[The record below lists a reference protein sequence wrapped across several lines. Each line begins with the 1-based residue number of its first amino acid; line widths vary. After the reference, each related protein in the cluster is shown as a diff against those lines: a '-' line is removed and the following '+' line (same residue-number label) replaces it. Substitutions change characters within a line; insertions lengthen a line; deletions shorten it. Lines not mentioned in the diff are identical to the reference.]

1 MTGAPAAAHG
11 TRSEPVLAVNRVTKR
26 FRGVVALRDVSLSV
40 MPGGVHCIIG
50 PNGAGKTTLF
60 NVLSGTE
67 RATEGTVL
75 FRGREITTSSVD
87 RISRMGLVRTFQ
99 TPRAIMSF
107 DARAN
112 VGLALAGRDA
122 HHAAIRLLLSREPP
136 GEEADRLLE
145 RVGLE
150 ISEAPVS
157 ELSHGDR
164 KRLELA
170 VALACGPSLLL
181 LDEPTAGMNEQ
192 ETTEMA
198 EIMRGLAG
206 ELTLVVI
213 EHDLDFVRRMA
224 ERVSVLHQGQ
234 VLTEGSLAEVEADTR
249 VRDVYLGAGS

>member
-1 MTGAPAAAHG
+1 MTGAPASTGEARDA
-11 TRSEPVLAVNRVTKR
+11 VLVVSGVSKR
-26 FRGVVALRDVSLSV
+26 FRGVVALDDVSLSV
-40 MPGGVHCIIG
+40 APGTVHCIIG

-67 RATEGTVL
+67 RATGGQVR
-75 FRGREITTSSVD
+75 FRGEDITRLPVD

-99 TPRAIMSF
+99 TPRAILTF
-107 DARAN
+107 GARAN
-112 VGLALAGRDA
+112 VGLALAGRGA
-122 HHAAIRLLLSREPP
+122 RNAALRLLLAREPP
-136 GEEADRLLE
+136 PEEAEALLE
-145 RVGLE
+145 RVGL
-150 ISEAPVS
+150 AVPDVPVS

-170 VALACGPSLLL
+170 VALACRPEVLL
-181 LDEPTAGMNEQ
+181 LDEPTSGMNEE

-224 ERVSVLHQGQ
+224 ERVSVLHQGR
-234 VLTEGSLAEVEADTR
+234 VLTQGSVAEVEADQR
-249 VRDVYLGAGS
+249 VRDVYLGAA